1 MSQQQQQQQHQGE
14 ASPTSAPHQPP
25 PTHEEQLLA
34 MIATLQQQ
42 VNTMLLHQQGS
53 RIEVARPQVF
63 SGKIEEVSAFINAA
77 RLYIRMKM
85 TEEAAT
91 TQVAWVLSYVQ
102 GGVAEAWKDNLLDEL
117 AKGESE
123 VESVERLFIK
133 IRNDFRETL
142 EEKRKIEQLRTIE
155 QGGRTCNEY
164 MQEFKKVARRSGY
177 EGCPLIEE
185 FKRGLNGAIR
195 RKLAEAEE
203 LPTTIGE
210 WQERAVRLDRN
221 QRQSRAEERI
231 LGRNAARPGG
241 NAQPRGGSYGGR
253 GGQIMQ
259 RWGDSRGENM
269 FNRGRYQ
276 PGPQRD
282 PNAMDVDRGTGKD
295 RKCYHCGK
303 FGHMARNCWD
313 RNKARVVE
321 TPQESAKENGG

>member
-1 MSQQQQQQQHQGE
+1 
-14 ASPTSAPHQPP
+14 
-25 PTHEEQLLA
+25 
-34 MIATLQQQ
+34 
-42 VNTMLLHQQGS
+42 MLLQQQGS
-53 RIEVARPQVF
+53 RVEVARPQMF
-63 SGKIEEVSAFINAA
+63 NGKIEEVSAFINMAC
-77 RLYIRMKM
+77 LYIRMKM

-102 GGVAEAWKDNLLDEL
+102 RGVAEAWKDNLLDEL

-123 VESVERLFIK
+123 VESAEQLFTK
-133 IRNDFRETL
+133 IRNDFGETS
-142 EEKRKIEQLRTIE
+142 EEERKIEQLRTIE
-155 QGGRTCNEY
+155 QAGRTCDEY
-164 MQEFKKVARRSGY
+164 VQEFKKVTRGSGY
-177 EGCPLIEE
+177 ERRPLIEE

-221 QRQSRAEERI
+221 QRQSRAEERM
-231 LGRNAARPGG
+231 LGRNAARSGG

-259 RWGDSRGENM
+259 RWGENGGGYRGGGNT
-269 FNRGRYQ
+269 FNRGGYQ
-276 PGPQRD
+276 TGPWRD
-282 PNAMDVDRGTGKD
+282 PNTMDVNRGTGGD

-313 RNKARVVE
+313 RNKVRVAE
-321 TPQESAKENGG
+321 TPQESAKENGGQ